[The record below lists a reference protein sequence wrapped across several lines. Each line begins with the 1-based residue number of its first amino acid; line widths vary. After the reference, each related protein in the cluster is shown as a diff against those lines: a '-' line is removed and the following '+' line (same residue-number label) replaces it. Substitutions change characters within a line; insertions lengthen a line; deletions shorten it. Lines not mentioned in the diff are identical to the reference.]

1 MTSLKYSLARSSG
14 KGSSVGTSITGLH
27 TRGAHVTFEFNRK
40 DAQAEVN
47 ILIKQHTSP
56 AAQVKVT
63 KSRQHP
69 CHGSLGKEVVE
80 DICLCR

>member
-1 MTSLKYSLARSSG
+1 M
-14 KGSSVGTSITGLH
+14 
-27 TRGAHVTFEFNRK
+27 TFEFNRK